1 MPHIRCFTPV
11 EDASAEV
18 LILGSMP
25 GKESLRAGQYYAHP
39 RNVFWK
45 IMGDLVGAYPDLPYE
60 ERLYILKSS
69 GIALWDVLESCV
81 RKTSLDSH
89 IKEDAANNFE
99 SFFLQHPNITHIFFN
114 GAKAEQ
120 CFRKHVKVP
129 PRFSPLQ
136 YCRLP
141 STSPAHAGMP
151 YENKL
156 DAWRAIL
163 QRDSARQPRAKK
175 LRR

>member
-1 MPHIRCFTPV
+1 MPHIRCFAPV
-11 EDASAEV
+11 ADTTAEI

-39 RNVFWK
+39 RNAFWK

-60 ERLYILKSS
+60 ERLHILKSA

-89 IKEDAANNFE
+89 IKEGAANNFK
-99 SFFLQHPNITHIFFN
+99 SFFQQHPNITHVFFN

-120 CFRKHVKVP
+120 CFRKHVQLP
-129 PRFSPLQ
+129 PESSSLH

-141 STSPAHAGMP
+141 STSPAHAGMS
-151 YENKL
+151 YANKL

-163 QRDSARQPRAKK
+163 QCSSTRQLRAKK